1 MMHFKPFYVHRYSAP
16 GKLPNR
22 EPRAFTALISPK
34 KDDHTSVLVQVTFCN
49 PKDQFCKRIG
59 REMAALTE
67 KKPTRKKDLPRLL
80 GALCEVCNF
89 DEDEHN
95 FYYVWKYVV

>member
-1 MMHFKPFYVHRYSAP
+1 MKPFYVHRHWQ
-16 GKLPNR
+16 GKLANR
-22 EPRAFTALISPK
+22 HPRGFTAYVTEDPENP
-34 KDDHTSVLVQVTFCN
+34 HNAVVQATFCH
-49 PKDQFCKRIG
+49 PMDQFCKRIG

-67 KKPTRKKDLPRLL
+67 KKPIRKKDLPRLL